1 MNRELHLQNVPTKRA
16 SSRKL
21 YELLFTVMP
30 EAQKPTQVV
39 IIKNFLSRYQK
50 QYNIGVHSRL
60 LSDRSNTSKTSI
72 AAQSGK
78 VNSDWKMNV
87 TVFVLKKK
95 KIYFKKHSEKGSASR
110 THKLTFFWL
119 RSKANTWYYISQL
132 LWKLWYTFKAKVR
145 KGNTSSYT

>member
-87 TVFVLKKK
+87 TVFMLKKK
-95 KIYFKKHSEKGSASR
+95 KKSISRSIQRKALLPEPSNPHSSGCKARPTPGTTSVSSSGSCG
-110 THKLTFFWL
+110 TPL
-119 RSKANTWYYISQL
+119 RQK
-132 LWKLWYTFKAKVR
+132 
-145 KGNTSSYT
+145 

>member
-87 TVFVLKKK
+87 TVFMLKKK
-95 KIYFKKHSEKGSASR
+95 KNLFQEAFRERLCFQNPQTHILLAAKQGQHLVLHQSAPLEAVV
-110 THKLTFFWL
+110 HL
-119 RSKANTWYYISQL
+119 
-132 LWKLWYTFKAKVR
+132 
-145 KGNTSSYT
+145 

>member
-87 TVFVLKKK
+87 TVFMLKKK
-95 KIYFKKHSEKGSASR
+95 KKSISRSIQRKALLPEPTNSHSSGCEARPTPGTTSVSSSGSCD
-110 THKLTFFWL
+110 TPL
-119 RSKANTWYYISQL
+119 RQK
-132 LWKLWYTFKAKVR
+132 
-145 KGNTSSYT
+145 

>member
-87 TVFVLKKK
+87 TVFMLKKIK
-95 KIYFKKHSEKGSASR
+95 SISRSIQRKALLQNPATHILLAAKQGQHLVLHQSAPLEAVI
-110 THKLTFFWL
+110 HL
-119 RSKANTWYYISQL
+119 
-132 LWKLWYTFKAKVR
+132 
-145 KGNTSSYT
+145 